1 MFVSAVDPDPSSK
14 ADPCSYF
21 VRYSPGVLNRT
32 TKVLDTFNGDTK
44 CFLKIDIWARIR
56 TK

>member
-1 MFVSAVDPDPSSK
+1 MPCRMFVSAVDPDPSLK

-44 CFLKIDIWARIR
+44 CF
-56 TK
+56 